1 MDETKLNAFLL
12 KQLNNALG
20 LLSQHQTI
28 GNTHILYPKSV
39 VDGVIQTLNQ
49 VGNTLSQSAQPQPT
63 AEKPPVVVTN
73 YDKVKS
79 KIESKISPPNGK

>member
-1 MDETKLNAFLL
+1 MDETKLNEFLL

-39 VDGVIQTLNQ
+39 VDAVTQTLNN
-49 VGNTLSQSAQPQPT
+49 VGNTLSQPLQQPT
-63 AEKPPVVVTN
+63 VEKPPRVAPVI
-73 YDKVKS
+73 KP
-79 KIESKISPPNGK
+79 KIE